1 MVGLNNTADD
11 GGGGPRAATKEVMTR
26 RTMVSGGMLMWIVP
40 WIQSK
45 WIDPSLD
52 CEICRIIRE
61 LRIVICWLRIVF

>member
-1 MVGLNNTADD
+1 MVGPNNTADD

-52 CEICRIIRE
+52 CEICRTIRE
-61 LRIVICWLRIVF
+61 LRIVG

>member
-1 MVGLNNTADD
+1 MVGPNNTAYD
-11 GGGGPRAATKEVMTR
+11 GGGEAQGSHQGGDDKEDN
-26 RTMVSGGMLMWIVP
+26 GGMLMWIVP

-61 LRIVICWLRIVF
+61 LMIVICWLRIVF